1 MLAVENSKMTFS
13 NDCDIFP
20 NLMKSKLCT
29 VPVDAS
35 EPVVNAVVPVVVVEA
50 VDEGVVVVEAVDEGV
65 VVVEAVDEGVVVVE
79 TVDEGV
85 VVPAVVDGM
94 PRDVPT

>member
-1 MLAVENSKMTFS
+1 MRAVENSKMTFP

-29 VPVDAS
+29 VPVDGVDVS
-35 EPVVNAVVPVVVVEA
+35 EPVVNDVVPVVVVVVVPA
-50 VDEGVVVVEAVDEGV
+50 VDE
-65 VVVEAVDEGVVVVE
+65 
-79 TVDEGV
+79 V

-94 PRDVPT
+94 PRDVLTQTNINFEKIIRKKWFFSQMFFNI